1 MYCNMTEKNGVG
13 VTVISHDSENRTK
26 VKGYE
31 NPGTYTRDVNYT
43 GARLSQLASL
53 TEVSSHCEQF
63 IKYECHSSILLSNNY
78 PNGWWVS
85 RDSTKMTYW
94 GGESV
99 NDKCAC
105 GMNNSCAD
113 PSYGCNCDKNDKVWR
128 EDSGLLTDRTKLP
141 VKQLKFGDTGESWEI
156 GFHTLG
162 KFKCYGRA

>member
-1 MYCNMTEKNGVG
+1 MKTQVHTPEMLTTLEHVY
-13 VTVISHDSENRTK
+13 
-26 VKGYE
+26 
-31 NPGTYTRDVNYT
+31 
-43 GARLSQLASL
+43 LSWLVSPKSPH
-53 TEVSSHCEQF
+53 TVSSL
-63 IKYECHSSILLSNNY
+63 SSTSVTARFCLVTTIQTA
-78 PNGWWVS
+78 GVS

-94 GGESV
+94 GGASV

-105 GMNNSCAD
+105 GMNNSCTE

>member
-13 VTVISHDSENRTK
+13 VTVISHDSENTRK

-31 NPGTYTRDVNYT
+31 NPVTYTRDVNYT

-53 TEVSSHCEQF
+53 TEVSSNCEQF
-63 IKYECHSSILLSNNY
+63 IKYECHSSVLLSNNY

-94 GGESV
+94 GGASV
-99 NDKCAC
+99 SDKCAC

-141 VKQLKFGDTGESWEI
+141 VKQLKFGDTGESWEF

>member
-1 MYCNMTEKNGVG
+1 M
-13 VTVISHDSENRTK
+13 
-26 VKGYE
+26 
-31 NPGTYTRDVNYT
+31 
-43 GARLSQLASL
+43 
-53 TEVSSHCEQF
+53 
-63 IKYECHSSILLSNNY
+63 
-78 PNGWWVS
+78 S

-94 GGESV
+94 GGASV

-105 GMNNSCAD
+105 GMNNSCAE